1 MSIKLI
7 EAGKKDLAP
16 FMYPHKCVLES
27 CDCVDGCIAKIAI
40 RGVSLLCTNGHA

>member
-7 EAGKKDLAP
+7 EMGKKDLAP

-27 CDCVDGCIAKIAI
+27 HVIASMAALRK
-40 RGVSLLCTNGHA
+40 